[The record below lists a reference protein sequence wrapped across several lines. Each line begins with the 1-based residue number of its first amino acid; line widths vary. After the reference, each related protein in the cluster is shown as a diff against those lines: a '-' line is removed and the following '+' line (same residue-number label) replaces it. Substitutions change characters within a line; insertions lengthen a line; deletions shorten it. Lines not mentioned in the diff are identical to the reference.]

1 MGSLQERLA
10 AYANAS
16 ANLLTQL
23 KELDELREQVKKAKK
38 LSTATPKPQM
48 QRPANFCRRALRNLG
63 KSARRFPL
71 TSRRRQVE
79 QTGSIAQLGS
89 ET

>member
-1 MGSLQERLA
+1 MGSLQERIA

-48 QRPANFCRRALRNLG
+48 QRPANFCRRALRNPQ
-63 KSARRFPL
+63 KSAPVD
-71 TSRRRQVE
+71 SR
-79 QTGSIAQLGS
+79 
-89 ET
+89 

>member
-48 QRPANFCRRALRNLG
+48 QRPPTFAGGLSGTWGNQPVDSRCHREDVESSKVAALL
-63 KSARRFPL
+63 S
-71 TSRRRQVE
+71 
-79 QTGSIAQLGS
+79 
-89 ET
+89 